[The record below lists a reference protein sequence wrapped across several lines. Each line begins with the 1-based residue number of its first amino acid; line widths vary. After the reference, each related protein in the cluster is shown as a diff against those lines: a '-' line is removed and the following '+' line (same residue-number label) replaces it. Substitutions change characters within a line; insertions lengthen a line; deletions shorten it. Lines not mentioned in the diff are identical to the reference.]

1 MSVFYEEH
9 VEVFGHYVSK
19 FSQLRGSQNIQS
31 MKASAGGAEVFRSQ
45 IISALRLEGYVIF
58 FQIFNNMSAS
68 GGLFRRFMGHTVVI
82 QATLPIDTSHEPRT
96 ITSDTCQVA
105 PMILSQASVARSTCT
120 SGFGSQ

>member
-9 VEVFGHYVSK
+9 VDVFGHYVSK

-58 FQIFNNMSAS
+58 FPNF
-68 GGLFRRFMGHTVVI
+68 
-82 QATLPIDTSHEPRT
+82 
-96 ITSDTCQVA
+96 
-105 PMILSQASVARSTCT
+105 
-120 SGFGSQ
+120 